1 MKDFQT
7 KLVSRAN
14 CFHDHFYF
22 FYLTHLSLIHFFFL
36 FLNLGSKFIDVQYLF
51 QIFAN
56 YMQFRDLLKYVSEVV
71 IRTISADIRTEFRF
85 VNANLP
91 NFAV

>member
-14 CFHDHFYF
+14 CFHDHFPF
-22 FYLTHLSLIHFFFL
+22 FHLTHLSLIHFFP

-71 IRTISADIRTEFRF
+71 IRTISADMRTEFRF
-85 VNANLP
+85 VNSNLP

>member
-14 CFHDHFYF
+14 CFHDHFP
-22 FYLTHLSLIHFFFL
+22 FYLTHLSLIHFFFP

-56 YMQFRDLLKYVSEVV
+56 YMQFRDLLNYVSDVV
-71 IRTISADIRTEFRF
+71 IRAISADMRTEFRF
-85 VNANLP
+85 ENANLP
-91 NFAV
+91 NFTV